1 METDRISL
9 SLSAVYTGGASSGS
23 PALPYLIFRCCLQS
37 KVQSVLKCNDESIF
51 CKGCWVM
58 WHPLNLKGCLDE
70 CIGHSTDRSYLKGEV
85 DALHMAHH
93 DLTDLVWPR
102 SLIDVLVVIPHGLL
116 QITAVFHTMHQGGV
130 CFQHGLF
137 ISKWNNAVRRTLER
151 KQHAQRQIVH

>member
-1 METDRISL
+1 
-9 SLSAVYTGGASSGS
+9 
-23 PALPYLIFRCCLQS
+23 
-37 KVQSVLKCNDESIF
+37 
-51 CKGCWVM
+51 M